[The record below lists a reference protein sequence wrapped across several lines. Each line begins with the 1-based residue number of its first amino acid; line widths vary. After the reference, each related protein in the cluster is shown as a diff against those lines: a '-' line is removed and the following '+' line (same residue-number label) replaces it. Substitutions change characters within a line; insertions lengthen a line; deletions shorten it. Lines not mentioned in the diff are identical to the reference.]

1 MFTENKILFKLL
13 SLLLSVKQK
22 RKSKYIIFVY
32 TGKKKLMEKLFLFY
46 LSISNIEGDEF
57 NPIRRFSFFG
67 ASTQKKKYMQKFL

>member
-32 TGKKKLMEKLFLFY
+32 TGKKKTHGKTFFVLLKY
-46 LSISNIEGDEF
+46 KQY
-57 NPIRRFSFFG
+57 RRG
-67 ASTQKKKYMQKFL
+67 WI